1 MSNCKTPKLSIITI
15 CYNDR
20 GLVRTS
26 ESIVNQVGQDFEW
39 VVVDGGSNEEI
50 QSLWD
55 KYKFRIDTFVSEKDN
70 GIYDAYNKGIKLA
83 NGEYLL
89 FLNAGD
95 CLNDKNVLR
104 DIFENKN
111 YDADILYGNMK
122 YMKKSMFNL
131 ERVVKPSSKIN
142 DTFFITDNIC
152 TPSTFIKADLFNK
165 YGGFNAGYKIAADL
179 EKWIVFQQNG
189 ATFQK
194 IERVVSKFDRSGI
207 SSDKKYNFLHKEEL
221 QKIYA
226 THYSEEF
233 YRQAIANYKRC
244 LTPLQ
249 RVFSILNT
257 KDGTKKEIRILNFL
271 FTIERKPKE
280 VNAK

>member
-1 MSNCKTPKLSIITI
+1 MQNNKLSIITI
-15 CYNDR
+15 CYNDKN
-20 GLVRTS
+20 LEKTCK
-26 ESIVNQVGQDFEW
+26 SIINQSWQEFEW
-39 VVVDGGSNEEI
+39 IVIDGGSSEEI
-50 QSLWD
+50 QKLWN

-70 GIYDAYNKGIKLA
+70 GIYDAYNKGIRFA

-95 CLNDKNVLR
+95 CFCDKNVLR

-111 YDADILYGNMK
+111 YNADILYGNTK
-122 YMKKSMFNL
+122 LIKRRLLEFEKIVKSPN
-131 ERVVKPSSKIN
+131 KIN

-152 TPSTFIKADLFNK
+152 TQSIFVKTYLFNK
-165 YGGFNAGYKIAADL
+165 YGGFNSEYKIAADL

-207 SSDKKYNFLHKEEL
+207 SSDKKYRRLHREEL
-221 QKIYA
+221 NKIYA

-233 YRQAIANYKRC
+233 YRQTIANHKRSV
-244 LTPLQ
+244 TPLQ

-257 KDGTKKEIRILNFL
+257 TDGTKKEIRILNFL
-271 FTIERKPKE
+271 YTIERKNKE
-280 VNAK
+280 VKAK